1 LKKNIREKLL
11 EITENFIDYLGDD
24 VFVEDIVLTGSL
36 ANYNWSEFSDF
47 DLHVIVDYQ
56 QYEDKMEIIKKF
68 FDARKYIFN
77 ENHDIKIYGYDV
89 ELYVQDS
96 EEPHTS
102 TGLYSVLN
110 DEWINVPKNDF
121 PEIDEKVLTKKIN
134 CWVEKINNTI
144 KDSNGE
150 KLETLKSKL
159 KDYRKSGLDKE
170 GEFSYENLVFKFLRR
185 SGHIE
190 KLLDEINKSLDKK
203 LSIEQH
209 LNEQILPDESN
220 DNEKIFYDSEFLKS
234 LKKIYDNELSYEFT
248 PGVKIPYSKDVDLI
262 QTALQYLGYSLPKW
276 GVDGKY
282 GPETENSVSEFQ
294 KDTGLVKNGK
304 VGSNEIQHL
313 IALLILKNFK
323 DSDLGQIERDKEINT
338 IGVTDKNFYERILQE
353 LGAPVSDENMKFL
366 YAWRQS
372 EGKAGR
378 FNPFNT
384 THKMPNSTNFNKVGV
399 KNYQSLEDGLI
410 ATLKTLRNGRY
421 DCIING
427 MKNDIGA
434 YQISKCPSL
443 KVWGTG
449 DLVSKVIRGYESGA
463 SPKVY
468 SLA

>member
-1 LKKNIREKLL
+1 
-11 EITENFIDYLGDD
+11 
-24 VFVEDIVLTGSL
+24 
-36 ANYNWSEFSDF
+36 
-47 DLHVIVDYQ
+47 
-56 QYEDKMEIIKKF
+56 
-68 FDARKYIFN
+68 
-77 ENHDIKIYGYDV
+77 
-89 ELYVQDS
+89 
-96 EEPHTS
+96 
-102 TGLYSVLN
+102 
-110 DEWINVPKNDF
+110 
-121 PEIDEKVLTKKIN
+121 
-134 CWVEKINNTI
+134 
-144 KDSNGE
+144 
-150 KLETLKSKL
+150 
-159 KDYRKSGLDKE
+159 
-170 GEFSYENLVFKFLRR
+170 
-185 SGHIE
+185 
-190 KLLDEINKSLDKK
+190 
-203 LSIEQH
+203 
-209 LNEQILPDESN
+209 
-220 DNEKIFYDSEFLKS
+220 
-234 LKKIYDNELSYEFT
+234 LSYEFT